1 MSRLCA
7 WGVHAFTMSGLV
19 FASLAVLSIVNDEI
33 GRMWTWLAVALV
45 VDGIDGTFARRARV
59 KEVIP
64 WFDGSVV
71 DIVIDYLTWTFIP
84 AVFMYLRVPMGP
96 KPVASIL
103 LIVILVS
110 SMFCYANEGEKSSDN
125 YFVGF
130 PAAWNIVAVMVW
142 VLGTPAW
149 INIVVTIIL
158 AGLTLVPTYYIH
170 PVRVKRFRS
179 FNIAAALVWIGGTAW
194 LLVAHPARPLTAL
207 VLSIGGGL
215 WLLVVGVLRSVQG
228 QDRQFSEAPADVS
241 EEAAV
246 TSSEEDGE
254 DSGAAA
260 VTSSAEASD
269 RP

>member
-1 MSRLCA
+1 MAVPARLEL
-7 WGVHAFTMSGLV
+7 GGAFLTTRGFVDDDLGGTRAIDPPPLV
-19 FASLAVLSIVNDEI
+19 GKDLTVISDADLPQPQF
-33 GRMWTWLAVALV
+33 
-45 VDGIDGTFARRARV
+45 VDG
-59 KEVIP
+59 
-64 WFDGSVV
+64 
-71 DIVIDYLTWTFIP
+71 
-84 AVFMYLRVPMGP
+84 
-96 KPVASIL
+96 
-103 LIVILVS
+103 
-110 SMFCYANEGEKSSDN
+110 
-125 YFVGF
+125 
-130 PAAWNIVAVMVW
+130 
-142 VLGTPAW
+142 
-149 INIVVTIIL
+149 
-158 AGLTLVPTYYIH
+158 
-170 PVRVKRFRS
+170 RS

-241 EEAAV
+241 EGAAV

>member
-1 MSRLCA
+1 MSKVDRASYTRCRVSDRRFRYSRAHILGYSYVAPLRLGGA
-7 WGVHAFTMSGLV
+7 RLHHVGAGLRDP
-19 FASLAVLSIVNDEI
+19 AGA
-33 GRMWTWLAVALV
+33 
-45 VDGIDGTFARRARV
+45 GIDGTFARRARV

-149 INIVVTIIL
+149 LNIVVTIIL

-170 PVRVKRFRS
+170 PVR
-179 FNIAAALVWIGGTAW
+179 TAW

-241 EEAAV
+241 
-246 TSSEEDGE
+246 
-254 DSGAAA
+254 GAAA

>member
-1 MSRLCA
+1 
-7 WGVHAFTMSGLV
+7 
-19 FASLAVLSIVNDEI
+19 
-33 GRMWTWLAVALV
+33 
-45 VDGIDGTFARRARV
+45 
-59 KEVIP
+59 
-64 WFDGSVV
+64 
-71 DIVIDYLTWTFIP
+71 
-84 AVFMYLRVPMGP
+84 
-96 KPVASIL
+96 
-103 LIVILVS
+103 
-110 SMFCYANEGEKSSDN
+110 
-125 YFVGF
+125 
-130 PAAWNIVAVMVW
+130 MVW

-149 INIVVTIIL
+149 LNIVVTIIL

-241 EEAAV
+241 
-246 TSSEEDGE
+246 
-254 DSGAAA
+254 GAAA